1 MHKLE
6 QIKEEVIEK
15 IESTYK
21 DHSNLE
27 PAVLDYLDKLAH
39 FGKNL
44 GKLCEPNDEGFS
56 MRSYRDGMSRGRSY
70 EGSYEDGSFGGEAYA
85 RGRRNARRDS
95 MGRYSGE
102 GGYSREDGYSRGT
115 WDTVDKI
122 EDLIREAPDEQTRQ
136 ELQRIAGR
144 MRNG

>member
-6 QIKEEVIEK
+6 QIKDEVIEK

-44 GKLCEPNDEGFS
+44 GKLCESNDEGFS

-70 EGSYEDGSFGGEAYA
+70 EGSYEGGSFGGEAYA

-95 MGRYSGE
+95 MGRYS
-102 GGYSREDGYSRGT
+102 REEGYSRGT
-115 WDTVDKI
+115 WDMVDQI

-136 ELQRIAGR
+136 ELQRIAGK